1 MSLTKVSYS
10 MIQGAV
16 ANVLDYGAY
25 SDGTNAAATTAAF
38 VAALAT
44 GKTVFIPQG
53 TFLINNALQLQDG
66 QKVFGAGSSRT
77 IINCDQTSFT
87 GIFFSMG
94 GHTSISNLALAGING
109 TTATGIKCWDSTNQ
123 YNFTGYISLQDVNIS
138 GFFYGLFV
146 NNIFLLDYQ
155 IGLIQ
160 NNIRGISID
169 PTYSAS
175 YDSGYATTLTFYKL
189 DIITNQYGIDANPT
203 IVSKNIVFR
212 DCGIEQNTTD
222 RQVYLQNCDPL
233 TFENCYFEGNST
245 IPALLL
251 VSCNTFIEQCYFNGT
266 GGVNLGSGSNSLRA
280 NEFYGTTATDAING
294 TGTSIQDVHIYNSQL
309 GANTVLNI
317 TRIHLYYSRIGSTTY
332 YNLNKNLGLTLTSD
346 TLGANTTLITD
357 SIAYTKT
364 VSATINANTSTA
376 LITDQA
382 ASNIWS
388 NGFTTAIANISNAY
402 NPGLILTVTPATTGN
417 ANYFCVIATNT
428 TASPITLTNAALKVL
443 FLSGS
448 GMAI

>member
-1 MSLTKVSYS
+1 M
-10 MIQGAV
+10 
-16 ANVLDYGAY
+16 
-25 SDGTNAAATTAAF
+25 
-38 VAALAT
+38 
-44 GKTVFIPQG
+44 
-53 TFLINNALQLQDG
+53 
-66 QKVFGAGSSRT
+66 
-77 IINCDQTSFT
+77 
-87 GIFFSMG
+87 
-94 GHTSISNLALAGING
+94 
-109 TTATGIKCWDSTNQ
+109 
-123 YNFTGYISLQDVNIS
+123 
-138 GFFYGLFV
+138 
-146 NNIFLLDYQ
+146 
-155 IGLIQ
+155 
-160 NNIRGISID
+160 
-169 PTYSAS
+169 
-175 YDSGYATTLTFYKL
+175 
-189 DIITNQYGIDANPT
+189 
-203 IVSKNIVFR
+203 
-212 DCGIEQNTTD
+212 
-222 RQVYLQNCDPL
+222 
-233 TFENCYFEGNST
+233 
-245 IPALLL
+245 L